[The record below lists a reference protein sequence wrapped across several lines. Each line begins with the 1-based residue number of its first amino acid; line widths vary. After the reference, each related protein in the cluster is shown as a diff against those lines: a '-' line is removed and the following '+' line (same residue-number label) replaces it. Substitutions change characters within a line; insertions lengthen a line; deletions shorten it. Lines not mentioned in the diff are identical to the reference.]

1 MRRAIAVIL
10 MLGLL
15 GATVPAR
22 AADEATGSAVGRVT
36 VLRKGTPSSAD
47 PSWKVRFTPQAVGA
61 QPLEVPLQDGVY
73 ETPELPLGP
82 YQVQVVDAFGQ
93 TVGAPQQI
101 VLIAGAS
108 RADLRLE
115 LNDGEGG
122 AGEKRSA
129 WKVAAIVAG
138 AVAALALAA
147 GGGGDDDSPASP
159 FE

>member
-1 MRRAIAVIL
+1 MRRSIAAIL

-22 AADEATGSAVGRVT
+22 AAEGATGSAVGRVT

-47 PSWKVRFTPQAVGA
+47 PSWKVRFTPQAEGA
-61 QPLEVPLQDGVY
+61 QPLEVPLEDGVY

-93 TVGAPQQI
+93 AVGAPQQI

-115 LNDGEGG
+115 LQDGEGG
-122 AGEKRSA
+122 AGSG

-138 AVAALALAA
+138 AAAALALAA
-147 GGGGDDDSPASP
+147 EGGGDDDSPASP